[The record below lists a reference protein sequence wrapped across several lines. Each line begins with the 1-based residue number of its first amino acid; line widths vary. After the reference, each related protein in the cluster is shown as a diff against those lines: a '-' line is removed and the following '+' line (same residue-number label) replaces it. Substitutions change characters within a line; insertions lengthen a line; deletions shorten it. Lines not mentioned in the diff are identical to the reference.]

1 MKHIEISECLS
12 LVEKILTDPLTD
24 PAPKADWPT
33 KPNGLQTLITGGKNN
48 FSKI

>member
-12 LVEKILTDPLTD
+12 LVEKILTD